1 MNGPIMASTPPAA
14 SIEAPVSGTASAI
27 AESIRRITIGIRS
40 RRPWARTNR
49 RTRASSASVAS
60 SWVRARSTIS
70 RAPSGPPTSSISW
83 SPRSTSAALAGPSR
97 NARTARRSAVRPSA
111 KSRAR
116 RVSSTASK
124 SSASSRPGGMA
135 PANPPIMD
143 SVTVSIWTASR
154 TASTSA
160 ASSWAASV
168 WAWAVAASGAER
180 TGSRR
185 LRRTVR
191 MAVGGGRAAS

>member
-1 MNGPIMASTPPAA
+1 
-14 SIEAPVSGTASAI
+14 
-27 AESIRRITIGIRS
+27 
-40 RRPWARTNR
+40 
-49 RTRASSASVAS
+49 
-60 SWVRARSTIS
+60 
-70 RAPSGPPTSSISW
+70 
-83 SPRSTSAALAGPSR
+83 
-97 NARTARRSAVRPSA
+97 
-111 KSRAR
+111 
-116 RVSSTASK
+116 
-124 SSASSRPGGMA
+124 MA